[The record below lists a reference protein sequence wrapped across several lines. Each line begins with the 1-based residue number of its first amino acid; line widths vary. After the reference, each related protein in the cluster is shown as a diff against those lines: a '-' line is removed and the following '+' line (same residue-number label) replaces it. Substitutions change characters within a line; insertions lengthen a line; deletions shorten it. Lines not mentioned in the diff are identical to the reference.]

1 MATVI
6 IPTPLRKFTN
16 NTARLQV
23 KPGTIQETVS
33 ELTANFPDLK
43 KHLLDEKGNIRSYV
57 NIFVGDDDIRDLQ
70 QEKTAVHEG
79 TVISI
84 VPAIAGGAPDNGQ
97 APNRN
102 NGQPGNREN
111 GQSPDRDNGQH
122 ANAPF
127 AKPGNA
133 PFTKE
138 ELARYN
144 RHIIIPGF
152 GMEAQQKLKAAK
164 VLVIGSG
171 GLGSPVLLYL
181 AAAGVGTI
189 GIVDFDVVDDSN
201 LQRQVLFGVD
211 AIGQS
216 KVEAAKKRLEALNP
230 YIRLQVYN
238 THLNSQ
244 NALDILRDY
253 DVIADGTDNFPTRYL
268 VNDASVLLGKP
279 NVYASI
285 FQFEGQVSV
294 FNYRDAGGKL
304 GPNYR
309 DLYPTPPPPGLVP
322 SCAEGGVLG
331 VLPGI
336 IGSLQALEVIKVTT
350 GVGETLSGRFYI
362 FDALN
367 FESRTFKIK
376 PREDNPINGKNPTI
390 TGLIDY
396 EQFCGMRAVE
406 EKPLKEITVKE
417 LYDWQVQGEPFQLI
431 DVREPHEY
439 DIVNI
444 GGELIPLATI
454 SDHAQNISTN
464 KKVVVHCKVGGR
476 SAKAIRELEEKFGF
490 TNLYNLKG
498 GILAYIDQ
506 VQPELTKY

>member
-23 KPGTIQETVS
+23 KAGTIHDTVQ
-33 ELTANFPDLK
+33 ELTVNFPDLK
-43 KHLLDEKGNIRSYV
+43 KHLLDESGNIRSYV
-57 NIFVGDDDIRDLQ
+57 NIFIGNDDIRDLQ
-70 QEKTAVHEG
+70 QEKTSVKEDA
-79 TVISI
+79 VISI
-84 VPAIAGGAPDNGQ
+84 VPAIAGGSPDGFA
-97 APNRN
+97 APN
-102 NGQPGNREN
+102 
-111 GQSPDRDNGQH
+111 S
-122 ANAPF
+122 ATSL
-127 AKPGNA
+127 
-133 PFTKE
+133 FTKE
-138 ELARYN
+138 ELARYD

-152 GMEAQQKLKAAK
+152 GMEAQLKLKAAK

-181 AAAGVGTI
+181 AAAGVGTL

-211 AIGQS
+211 EVGKP
-216 KVEAAKKRLEALNP
+216 KVEAAKRRLEALNP
-230 YIRLQVYN
+230 YIRIQLHN
-238 THLNSQ
+238 THINSQ
-244 NALDILRDY
+244 NALDIIKDY

-294 FNYRDAGGKL
+294 FNYRDSQGKL

-336 IGSLQALEVIKVTT
+336 IGSLQALEVIKVIT

-367 FESRTFKIK
+367 FENRTFTIK

-390 TGLIDY
+390 TALIDY

-406 EKPLKEITVKE
+406 EKPLKEITAKE
-417 LYDWQVQGEPFQLI
+417 LYDLQVKGDPFQII

-444 GGELIPLATI
+444 GAELIPLATVADN
-454 SDHAQNISTN
+454 SDRIDRD
-464 KKVVVHCKVGGR
+464 KKVIVHCKMGGR

-498 GILAYIDQ
+498 GILAYIDE

>member
-16 NTARLQV
+16 NAARLEV
-23 KPGTIQETVS
+23 RPGTIQDTVDQ
-33 ELTANFPDLK
+33 LTSNFPDLK
-43 KHLLDEKGNIRSYV
+43 KHLLDEKGKIRSYV
-57 NIFVGDDDIRDLQ
+57 NIFIGNDDIRDLQ
-70 QEKTAVHEG
+70 QERSAVNEG
-79 TVISI
+79 AVISI
-84 VPAIAGGAPDNGQ
+84 IPAIAGGAPD
-97 APNRN
+97 
-102 NGQPGNREN
+102 
-111 GQSPDRDNGQH
+111 SPTPSRGTT
-122 ANAPF
+122 NAQL
-127 AKPGNA
+127 
-133 PFTKE
+133 FTKE

-152 GMEAQQKLKAAK
+152 GMEAQLKLKAAK

-171 GLGSPVLLYL
+171 GLGSPGLLYL

-211 AIGQS
+211 SIGQP
-216 KVEAAKKRLEALNP
+216 KVEAARRRLESLNP
-230 YIRLQVYN
+230 HIKINLYN

-244 NALDILRDY
+244 NALDILKDY

-294 FNYRDAGGKL
+294 FNHRDKDGKP

-336 IGSLQALEVIKVTT
+336 IGSLQALEVIKVIT

-362 FDALN
+362 FDALG
-367 FESRTFKIK
+367 FESRTFTIR
-376 PREDNPINGKNPTI
+376 PREDNPLTGKNPTI
-390 TGLIDY
+390 TTLIDY

-406 EKPLKEITVKE
+406 ERQLKEVTVSE
-417 LYDWQVQGEPFQLI
+417 LYDLQVKGEPFQLI

-439 DIVNI
+439 EIVNL
-444 GGELIPLATI
+444 GGELIPLATVAAN
-454 SDHAQNISTN
+454 SDRIDRD
-464 KKVVVHCKVGGR
+464 KKVIVHCKVGGR

-498 GILAYIDQ
+498 GILAYIDE
-506 VQPELTKY
+506 VEPEWTKY

>member
-1 MATVI
+1 MS
-6 IPTPLRKFTN
+6 K
-16 NTARLQV
+16 
-23 KPGTIQETVS
+23 
-33 ELTANFPDLK
+33 
-43 KHLLDEKGNIRSYV
+43 
-57 NIFVGDDDIRDLQ
+57 NIFTPQ
-70 QEKTAVHEG
+70 
-79 TVISI
+79 
-84 VPAIAGGAPDNGQ
+84 
-97 APNRN
+97 
-102 NGQPGNREN
+102 
-111 GQSPDRDNGQH
+111 
-122 ANAPF
+122 
-127 AKPGNA
+127 
-133 PFTKE
+133 

-144 RHIIIPGF
+144 RHIIIPEF
-152 GMEAQQKLKAAK
+152 GMESQLKLKNAK

-181 AAAGVGTI
+181 AAAGVGTL
-189 GIVDFDVVDDSN
+189 GVVDYDVVDDSN
-201 LQRQVLFGVD
+201 LQRQVLFGVES
-211 AIGQS
+211 IGKP
-216 KVEAAKKRLEALNP
+216 KVDAAKARLQALNP
-230 YIRLQVYN
+230 HVKIELHN
-238 THLNSQ
+238 THLNSG
-244 NALDILRDY
+244 NALDILRNY

-294 FNYRDAGGKL
+294 FNYTDKNGKR

-336 IGSLQALEVIKVTT
+336 IGSLQALEVIKVIT

-367 FESRTFKIK
+367 FESRTFKIS
-376 PREDNPINGKNPTI
+376 PRTDNPLTGNNPTI
-390 TGLIDY
+390 HELIDY
-396 EQFCGMRAVE
+396 EQFCGMKAVE
-406 EKPLKEITVKE
+406 EKPLKEITAKE
-417 LYDWQVQGEPFQLI
+417 LYELEVKGEKFQLI

-444 GGELIPLATI
+444 GGTLIPLATVADNADKI
-454 SDHAQNISTN
+454 NRDTT
-464 KKVVVHCKVGGR
+464 VVVHCKMGGR

-498 GILAYIDQ
+498 GILGYIDE